1 MDTEI
6 TIEEKHRENRHEN
19 CPDGNR
25 GECHSGTV
33 KPAVSDLLQRAY
45 DSLKLRDAAAARDI
59 LEEAMRVDFDDP
71 EVAYAL
77 KCVKWWLARIKK
89 LDECRDAYEKGGFI
103 LNQWKSFYSFL
114 DRIEDAAFQPCLY
127 AMRRFVFSSALEYF
141 QDVLGEGENQHE
153 PVLLLQVGQ
162 CYKGVGNYDLALRYL
177 QQAIRFRREDGE
189 TLAELADVNALLD
202 ETRAAKALFR
212 EAFFMDPQGVD
223 LRNMESEIII
233 RLKDRVASLGF
244 SGSELPEW
252 IPIYGTIFGVFTVK
266 RALKPVEVGRI
277 RQSVFSLENEIR
289 SGSDNAELLR
299 PRLINRYLWLIDH
312 YENVRED
319 PALIEETMLKIKII
333 DPVIFERI
341 R

>member
-1 MDTEI
+1 MDTEMSI
-6 TIEEKHRENRHEN
+6 GGDSQVPE
-19 CPDGNR
+19 
-25 GECHSGTV
+25 
-33 KPAVSDLLQRAY
+33 LLAKAY
-45 DSLKLRDAAAARDI
+45 DSLKSRNAAAAQDI
-59 LEEAMRVDFDDP
+59 LEEALRINFDDP
-71 EVAYAL
+71 EVVYAL
-77 KCVKWWLARIKK
+77 KCVKWWLERVKK
-89 LDECRDAYEKGGFI
+89 LDDFHDAYEKGGFI
-103 LNQWKSFYSFL
+103 LSQWKSFYSFL
-114 DRIEDAAFQPCLY
+114 DRIGDAEIEPCLY
-127 AMRRFVFSSALEYF
+127 AIRRFVFSSALEYF

-233 RLKDRVASLGF
+233 RLRNRVASLGF
-244 SGSELPEW
+244 SGPELPEW

-266 RALKPVEVGRI
+266 RTLKPVELGRI

-289 SGSDNAELLR
+289 GGSDNADILR